1 MRASGK
7 HREGLYRKVAAFC
20 ALAVCVVALA
30 ACGGGGAANPE
41 DVDLE
46 KPLSA
51 QGWEIA
57 LTAPPEKA
65 MVVGEGGFTS
75 QAVGTYVIVL
85 LRATNHESDIR
96 LFPAKLLTIQDG
108 EGNVYNATGS
118 TVQFNLART
127 RPGTHLL
134 LDSPMKGNEV
144 RETLIIFDVPSDAQ
158 DLALHM
164 DGVEEALRLGF

>member
-1 MRASGK
+1 MRPSGK
-7 HREGLYRKVAAFC
+7 TLHGTPRNAILAFVFC
-20 ALAVCVVALA
+20 VCLIALS
-30 ACGGGGAANPE
+30 ACGGGGAANAE

-65 MVVGEGGFTS
+65 TVVGEGGFTS
-75 QAVGTYVIVL
+75 QAVGTYIIVL
-85 LRATNHESDIR
+85 LRATNHEADIR

-108 EGNVYNATGS
+108 AGNVYNATGS

-144 RETLIIFDVPSDAQ
+144 RETLIIFDVPSDANE
-158 DLALHM
+158 LTLHM
-164 DGVEEALRLGF
+164 DGVDEALRLGF